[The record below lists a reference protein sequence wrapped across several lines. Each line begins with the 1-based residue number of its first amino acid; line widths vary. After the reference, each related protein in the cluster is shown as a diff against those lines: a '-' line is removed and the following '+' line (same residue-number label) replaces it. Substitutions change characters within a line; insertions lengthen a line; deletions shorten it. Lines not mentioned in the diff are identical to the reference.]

1 MESALA
7 RAELKLQKESY
18 TAVRRPPLAVSR
30 AGGALYFV
38 SARGLTP

>member
-18 TAVRRPPLAVSR
+18 TAGKTFCLC
-30 AGGALYFV
+30 
-38 SARGLTP
+38 ARMGCFGLIDLTNGT